1 MSARVFVDANVLV
14 YAHDADAGAKHDV
27 AKEALAEI
35 WAERCGVL
43 STQVLEEFY
52 SAVTRKISRRLRHG
66 DALEALRAYAAWD
79 VQVISVATVL
89 EAARLAERHRLALWD
104 GLIVAAAVEAGA
116 ETILTE
122 DFQDGAR
129 IAGVAVRSPFGGRQQ
144 RGR

>member
-1 MSARVFVDANVLV
+1 MSARVFVDANILV

-27 AKEALAEI
+27 AKVALAEI

-52 SAVTRKISRRLRHG
+52 SAVTRKIARRLRHG
-66 DALEALRAYAAWD
+66 DALDALRAYAAWD

-89 EAARLAERHRLALWD
+89 AAARLAERHRLAFWD

-122 DFQDGAR
+122 DFQNGAL
-129 IAGVAVRSPFGGRQQ
+129 IGGVRVRNPFG
-144 RGR
+144 